1 MGIKKFFCLPKQ
13 CANGE
18 TKQVEKRP
26 GQNAQKAMEET
37 KSGVGRVRVGEG
49 KEAKVREAG
58 CVVPPRTLD
67 ENFYNNHL
75 ETTDGRSLCP
85 PSRLSACQS
94 ALSVAV
100 LGVDSE
106 RKTRC
111 VCVCECATKWNN
123 YIKQ

>member
-1 MGIKKFFCLPKQ
+1 MCKWRNETSREKAGPKRTKG
-13 CANGE
+13 NG
-18 TKQVEKRP
+18 
-26 GQNAQKAMEET
+26 GDEER
-37 KSGVGRVRVGEG
+37 VGWVRVEEG
-49 KEAKVREAG
+49 KVAKVREAG

-94 ALSVAV
+94 APPPLSALSVAV

-111 VCVCECATKWNN
+111 VCVCV
-123 YIKQ
+123 